1 MNYGG
6 GSLHLKTYSN
16 EDVEIKRDEDEMR
29 YAIKRIR
36 MRAGVPD
43 YTNETYKNQADF
55 RVKLKRGTASGI
67 VRRKQYALF

>member
-1 MNYGG
+1 
-6 GSLHLKTYSN
+6 
-16 EDVEIKRDEDEMR
+16 MR

-55 RVKLKRGTASGI
+55 RVKLKRERQVELLEKTVCVILISADG
-67 VRRKQYALF
+67 RML